1 MKKEKRLKKFNIS
14 NKLAYALMVILS
26 IALLGIGVYANSV
39 GTKPNPGHL
48 LSELSPNSPC
58 SSGQVLTWNGNN
70 IVCST
75 PTATDSRFRITSKG
89 LCYDAPGTCSLVVKS
104 CGNVKSLTYSYSG
117 CGSSSSSEMD
127 NFCDLRCSGQGLACR
142 GDTTSSCSGGT
153 NVGYT
158 GTATSCSSQ
167 INTIYCFCSPTPSSY
182 KEESYTP
189 AGERCI

>member
-1 MKKEKRLKKFNIS
+1 M
-14 NKLAYALMVILS
+14 
-26 IALLGIGVYANSV
+26 
-39 GTKPNPGHL
+39 
-48 LSELSPNSPC
+48 
-58 SSGQVLTWNGNN
+58 
-70 IVCST
+70 
-75 PTATDSRFRITSKG
+75 
-89 LCYDAPGTCSLVVKS
+89 CYDAPGTCSLVVKS